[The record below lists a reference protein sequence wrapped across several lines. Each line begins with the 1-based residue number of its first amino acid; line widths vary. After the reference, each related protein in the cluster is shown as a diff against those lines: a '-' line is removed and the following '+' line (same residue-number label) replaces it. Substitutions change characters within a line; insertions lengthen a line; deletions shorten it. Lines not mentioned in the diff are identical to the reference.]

1 LGAYQSQLAGARVHA
16 IAPALN
22 IDAILLN
29 DDAALQPSLE
39 GGILPLDGAGTTRS
53 GMAEDQAPEFQI
65 PSGRDAFISYA
76 SQDAAVANEIVG
88 ALEGH
93 GIRCWIAPRNVT
105 PGEFYADAI
114 VRALNQARI
123 LVLVL
128 TDHAIASPHVLREI
142 ERTSAKR
149 HSILTLRVDP
159 VSLPPALEY
168 FLSSSQW
175 LDATDLGVERALPAL
190 VEAARCVLAGVPTVG
205 PGPVGPAIQPAAATA
220 ARPAAGARTWRRSAA
235 LATAA
240 LALAAGLVIAFA
252 VSRLRERA
260 PAPPRADAVKE
271 VKAQAPRSIAVLPL
285 VVIGP
290 DHGAD
295 YLGDGLAEEVSYQ
308 LGRISG
314 LRVAAQSSAFA
325 VKQQSVDVRQI
336 GAMLGVGYVLEGT
349 IRRDGARIRITAELA
364 DATTGYK
371 VWAQRYERSPRNLLG
386 VQDEVARAIAET
398 LQVMLSSEEQR
409 RLEGLGTTNPEAF
422 DRYLTG
428 VARLRRSATAS
439 DLLQAEQ
446 SFRQAL
452 GLDAGFARAYA
463 GLCESYT
470 LAFDRTR
477 DSASAANADG
487 ACRRALA
494 LDGQAPDVERAYA
507 RLLIA
512 RGRSQEAIEI
522 FQRAIARVPRNA
534 DSLIGLARG
543 YEAQQRAEDA
553 ERAYRRAIEVEPTYW
568 VAYNALGGFLFQR
581 GRTQEA
587 VSSYQHVTALAP
599 ANVMGFNNLGAALQL
614 SGNFDGAA
622 RAFERSLALAP
633 TSDAYSNT
641 GTMYYYMGR
650 YPDAQQMLERAIK
663 AAPNDHALWG
673 NLADIQ
679 RQLSAGRPQAAQSY
693 RRAIALAE
701 EALRLNPEDAVSWA
715 QLAYYRAQVGDAAGA
730 ARDIARARRLQP
742 ELVYVRY
749 YASLVALAAGDRRA
763 ALEQLGHAIASGYSS
778 ALVRH
783 APEFGA
789 LRTDPEFERL
799 LGAARRPG
807 E

>member
-1 LGAYQSQLAGARVHA
+1 
-16 IAPALN
+16 
-22 IDAILLN
+22 
-29 DDAALQPSLE
+29 
-39 GGILPLDGAGTTRS
+39 
-53 GMAEDQAPEFQI
+53 MAEEQAPDF
-65 PSGRDAFISYA
+65 PASPGRDVFVSYA
-76 SQDAAVANEIVG
+76 SQDRAVADTICA
-88 ALEGH
+88 ALEAEGLA
-93 GIRCWIAPRNVT
+93 CWIAPRNVT

-128 TDHAIASPHVLREI
+128 TDHAITSPHVLREI

-175 LDATDLGVERALPAL
+175 LDATALGVERALPAL
-190 VEAARCVLAGVPTVG
+190 VEAARRVLAVVPTVG
-205 PGPVGPAIQPAAATA
+205 PDPIGPVIQPAAATA
-220 ARPAAGARTWRRSAA
+220 ARPAAGARTWRRSA
-235 LATAA
+235 T

-252 VSRLRERA
+252 VSRHRERT
-260 PAPPRADAVKE
+260 PTPPRAAAVKE

-308 LGRISG
+308 LGRIPG

-325 VKQQSVDVRQI
+325 FKQQSADVRQI
-336 GAMLGVGYVLEGT
+336 GATLGVGYVLEGT

-371 VWAQRYERSPRNLLG
+371 VWAQRYERNPRNLLG
-386 VQDEVARAIAET
+386 VQDEVARAIAEA

-409 RLEGLGTTNPEAF
+409 RVEGSGTTNPEAF

-439 DLLQAEQ
+439 DLLQAQQ

-452 GLDAGFARAYA
+452 ELDAGFARAYA

-522 FQRAIARVPRNA
+522 FERAIARAPGNA

-543 YEAQQRAEDA
+543 YEAQQRAADA
-553 ERAYRRAIEVEPTYW
+553 ERAYRRAIEVEPGYW
-568 VAYNALGGFLFQR
+568 VAHNALGGFLFQR

-587 VSSYQHVTALAP
+587 ASSYRRVTALAP

-614 SGNFDGAA
+614 SGNFDEAA

-650 YPDAQQMLERAIK
+650 YPDAQQMLERATK
-663 AAPNDHALWG
+663 VAPNDHALWG

-679 RQLSAGRPQAAQSY
+679 RQLSASRPQAEQSY

-730 ARDIARARRLQP
+730 ARDLARARRLQP
-742 ELVYVRY
+742 ELVYVNY

-783 APEFGA
+783 GPEFGA
-789 LRTDPEFERL
+789 LRTDPQFERL

-807 E
+807 D